1 MALIRVPGNMR
12 SRQMIETLNENN
24 SQYAVLDQPECLR
37 YIISIVELEL
47 GYLRVY
53 ECDRSNVASR
63 VGELPFGYQDTV
75 LTIITRG
82 KARCKD
88 LEPPVDLTDIV
99 CP

>member
-1 MALIRVPGNMR
+1 MALIHVPGNMR
-12 SRQMIETLNENN
+12 SRELIETLNENN
-24 SQYAVLDQPECLR
+24 SQYAVFDQPECLR

-53 ECDRSNVASR
+53 ECDRNNVASR

-75 LTIITRG
+75 LTIIARG
-82 KARCKD
+82 KSRAKD
-88 LEPPVDLTDIV
+88 LDPTLDLTNIV